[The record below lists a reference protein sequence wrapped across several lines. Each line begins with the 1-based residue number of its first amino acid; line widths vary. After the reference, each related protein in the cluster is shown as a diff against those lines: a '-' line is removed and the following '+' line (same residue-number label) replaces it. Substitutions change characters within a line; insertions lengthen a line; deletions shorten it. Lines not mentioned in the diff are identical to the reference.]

1 MEKGKTLIRSFL
13 DYKIPCAKDMVESQY
28 VDVIMER
35 YERDRPYNTKEVGEG
50 YVSGIVAAIANAVYD
65 ATGVRVKTL
74 PILPEKIL
82 QGLKEKSSKPEK
94 R

>member
-1 MEKGKTLIRSFL
+1 MEKGETLTTSFL

-28 VDVIMER
+28 IDVITER
-35 YERDRPYNTKEVGEG
+35 YEKDIPYHTKEVGEG
-50 YVSGIVAAIANAVYD
+50 YVSGMVAAIANAVYD

-82 QGLKEKSSKPEK
+82 MGFRKKGDS
-94 R
+94 

>member
-1 MEKGKTLIRSFL
+1 
-13 DYKIPCAKDMVESQY
+13 MVESQY
-28 VDVIMER
+28 IDVVAEGHDK
-35 YERDRPYNTKEVGEG
+35 DRPYNTKEVGEG
-50 YVSGIVAAIANAVYD
+50 YVSGMVAAIANAVYD

-82 QGLKEKSSKPEK
+82 QGLKEKSSKTEK